1 MEPDVN
7 MEFAC
12 YKNIY
17 FDFFLIFE
25 ILLLHVDMSKFNNF
39 ASTELYA
46 DFAVKH
52 TLENFSNFKKKDFA
66 PNKTF
71 KLIIIDI

>member
-17 FDFFLIFE
+17 LDFLQIFE
-25 ILLLHVDMSKFNNF
+25 ILLMHVDMSKVNNF
-39 ASTELYA
+39 ALTELYA
-46 DFAVKH
+46 DFVVKH
-52 TLENFSNFKKKDFA
+52 IL
-66 PNKTF
+66 KTSQ
-71 KLIIIDI
+71 I

>member
-7 MEFAC
+7 MKFAC

-17 FDFFLIFE
+17 FDFLLIFE

-52 TLENFSNFKKKDFA
+52 ILKTSQILKKGFRA
-66 PNKTF
+66 R
-71 KLIIIDI
+71 